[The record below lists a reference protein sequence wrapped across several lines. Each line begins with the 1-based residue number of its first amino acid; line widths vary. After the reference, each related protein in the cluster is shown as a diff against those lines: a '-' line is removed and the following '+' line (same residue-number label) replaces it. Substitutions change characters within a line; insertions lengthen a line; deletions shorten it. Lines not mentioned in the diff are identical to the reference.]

1 MPFLFLNLLANCL
14 FVGSVS
20 GKIGEGEDI
29 GRESFKN
36 VIVELKCE
44 SLKNMCITIYKK
56 RPKFS
61 MT

>member
-20 GKIGEGEDI
+20 GRIGEGEDI

-36 VIVELKCE
+36 VILGVKMWK
-44 SLKNMCITIYKK
+44 S
-56 RPKFS
+56 
-61 MT
+61 